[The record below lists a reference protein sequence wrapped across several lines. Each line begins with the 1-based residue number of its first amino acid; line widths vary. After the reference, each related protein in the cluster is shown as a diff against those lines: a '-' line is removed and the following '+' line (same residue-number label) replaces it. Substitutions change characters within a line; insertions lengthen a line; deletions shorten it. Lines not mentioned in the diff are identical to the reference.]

1 MRLKKDKNNMT
12 RKNIF
17 EILNEHYD
25 IVKEMTKIHE
35 LMECIVITDFN
46 PTNYQS
52 TQRTI
57 EQMFE
62 LYLFPLWQQRGSYM
76 NCAEMRTVLKLT
88 TTFSIKKMDELI
100 RTLEYYTNI
109 ITWLNSRLNI
119 VMNITRF
126 QAPIEYRMLCKN
138 IDILLEHL
146 NYEKIIFEGEQ
157 KVILVPKD
165 PAGKAVAEIAS
176 NKDIAFAILK
186 YNHASLKGDL
196 FEKKRLLVSIASE
209 YEALLD
215 NPTTGFSPFFDK
227 TNALLNLLNL
237 RHNNTKGRHKND
249 LVANM
254 PKEELE
260 KWYDE
265 LYQLLLFC
273 ILIKDNVKRKDE
285 IDGLLK
291 KLRKK

>member
-1 MRLKKDKNNMT
+1 MT

-35 LMECIVITDFN
+35 LMDCIIITDYN
-46 PTNYQS
+46 PLNGQT

-57 EQMFE
+57 EQIFE

-76 NCAEMRTVLKLT
+76 SCAEMRKTLKIA
-88 TTFSIKKMDELI
+88 TTFSLKKTDELI
-100 RTLEYYTNI
+100 RTLEYYVNI
-109 ITWLNSRLNI
+109 VTCLNLRLNV

-126 QAPIEYRMLCKN
+126 QAPVEYRMLCKN
-138 IDILLEHL
+138 MDILLEHL
-146 NYEKIIFEGEQ
+146 NYEKIIFEEEQ
-157 KVILVPKD
+157 KVILVPKN
-165 PAGKAVAEIAS
+165 PAAKAVAEIAS

-186 YNHASLKGDL
+186 YNHASLKGNL
-196 FEKKRLLVSIASE
+196 FEKKRLLVSIANE

-215 NPTTGFSPFFDK
+215 NPTSGFSSFFDK

-249 LVANM
+249 LVTNM

-285 IDGLLK
+285 IEGLVK